1 MCYAGLS
8 AADLVSLEHVSCRL
22 RSLVAS
28 DGLCWRD
35 CVHARWGKMCASRD
49 LLQATARH
57 ATSWKLLYAEKA
69 ATHKRYAPWLM
80 ACDSEV
86 RAMVDVIL
94 RVEVRG
100 GGGRG
105 VVDDDDAGGGGLGIM
120 SCNSMNNI
128 NKGVVVGGIVQEE
141 HRDLFNVWTGRS
153 VVPPQSSSL
162 SSLMSSSS
170 TLTSSSSASSSAIRG
185 QEGHS
190 PPRHLWTTTMPGSSS
205 GFSASTS
212 TSTLPSPS
220 TSTTSSPRSIMYC
233 DPTTGTSA
241 TASVK
246 GLLAGDGG
254 RKRERRRKTSVV
266 LLFDASSSVTDE
278 DFKTMKAFTKR
289 LIAGLCPTTSNI
301 SSGEGKKNEGEEE
314 EKEKERKC
322 GGKIGLIQFNQ
333 HPRVEL
339 QLTQSN
345 KLKVTRAVE
354 SMTQLMGSTDIAAP
368 IRRAREMLNEVNDDD
383 DGDAD
388 SDDDDDDDGIMT
400 NGEYYT
406 SRGVVGMP
414 RTGMNNNNNI
424 HHQQYGYHRFG
435 AGGAHHYSSINN
447 NNNGSANGKRRKKN
461 KSRKI
466 IVLMT
471 DGQTHADELRES
483 ERETQRAVDDLDATM
498 YTVGVGRDIDEKG
511 LTRIAKVS
519 RLGAYF
525 TLRRFVHSK

>member
-1 MCYAGLS
+1 M
-8 AADLVSLEHVSCRL
+8 
-22 RSLVAS
+22 
-28 DGLCWRD
+28 
-35 CVHARWGKMCASRD
+35 HARWGKMCASRD
-49 LLQATARH
+49 LLQAAARN

-94 RVEVRG
+94 MHGVG
-100 GGGRG
+100 GGSGG
-105 VVDDDDAGGGGLGIM
+105 NGSGWGFVVDDGGGGLGGLGMM
-120 SCNSMNNI
+120 SCYNRGA
-128 NKGVVVGGIVQEE
+128 GVGMIQQQEE

-153 VVPPQSSSL
+153 VMHPQSSS
-162 SSLMSSSS
+162 SSLISSSS
-170 TLTSSSSASSSAIRG
+170 ALTSSSSSSSAITG
-185 QEGHS
+185 QDGHS
-190 PPRHLWTTTMPGSSS
+190 PPRHLWTTTTTTPGSSS
-205 GFSASTS
+205 SAFSAATS
-212 TSTLPSPS
+212 TSTLSSSSLPS
-220 TSTTSSPRSIMYC
+220 TSSPRSIMYC
-233 DPTTGTSA
+233 DPSTN
-241 TASVK
+241 TAVK
-246 GLLAGDGG
+246 GG

-289 LIAGLCPTTSNI
+289 LIAGLCPT
-301 SSGEGKKNEGEEE
+301 GEGNIKKVEERADEGEN
-314 EKEKERKC
+314 EKEGRKC
-322 GGKIGLIQFNQ
+322 DGKIGLIQFNQ

-345 KLKVTRAVE
+345 KPKVIRSIE

-368 IRRAREMLNEVNDDD
+368 IRRAREMLSEATVDNDS
-383 DGDAD
+383 D
-388 SDDDDDDDGIMT
+388 SDDDSEDDIGT

-406 SRGVVGMP
+406 SRGLVGMP
-414 RTGMNNNNNI
+414 RTTGMMNNNNT
-424 HHQQYGYHRFG
+424 YHRFDSAA
-435 AGGAHHYSSINN
+435 AGHHSSSMNN
-447 NNNGSANGKRRKKN
+447 KRRKKN

-483 ERETQRAVDDLDATM
+483 ERETQRAVDELDVTM
-498 YTVGVGRDIDEKG
+498 YTIGVGRDIDEKG